1 MSSTREEVELVCS
14 PNRESLQL
22 QTGLYLGARLLYTRP
37 MSFRFDI
44 TKATEVA
51 CDLIRREGGVMNI
64 MKMIKLVYALDRLSI
79 QRRRIPVVGGTYF
92 SLPNGPITSELLDL
106 INSGG
111 LWGED
116 ECRWEEFISDRQNH
130 EIGLRGAEIGTDH
143 LAPSELKLIS
153 EIYAEL
159 GDKDQWQLRDWSHE
173 RCEEWTPMA
182 RGRDRIPV
190 AKMARA
196 VGLNDEQIQQIEQ
209 DAEELNFV
217 GAALHA

>member
-1 MSSTREEVELVCS
+1 
-14 PNRESLQL
+14 
-22 QTGLYLGARLLYTRP
+22 

-64 MKMIKLVYALDRLSI
+64 MKMVKLVYALDRLSI
-79 QRRRIPVVGGTYF
+79 QRRGIPVVGGTYF

-106 INSGG
+106 INSGT

-116 ECRWEEFISDRQNH
+116 NCRWEDCISDRQNH
-130 EIGLRGAEIGTDH
+130 EIGLRGAEIGTEH
-143 LAPSELKLIS
+143 LAPSELRLIA

-173 RCEEWTPMA
+173 RCEEWTPLA
-182 RGRDRIPV
+182 RGRDRIPL
-190 AKMARA
+190 ASMARA
-196 VGLNDEQIQQIEQ
+196 VGFTDEQILQIEQ

-217 GAALHA
+217 AHALHG

>member
-1 MSSTREEVELVCS
+1 MIKPTTNYMGGTDAKAW
-14 PNRESLQL
+14 PNTS
-22 QTGLYLGARLLYTRP
+22 LYLPHGSFYSLP
-37 MSFRFDI
+37 MSFPFDI

-51 CDLIRREGGVMNI
+51 CDLIRREGGGMNI
-64 MKMIKLVYALDRLSI
+64 MKLIKLVYALDRLSI
-79 QRRRIPVVGGTYF
+79 QRRGIPVVGGTYF

-106 INSGG
+106 INSGC

-116 ECRWEEFISDRQNH
+116 NCHWEEFISDRQDH
-130 EIGLRGAEIGTDH
+130 QVGLRKAGIGTDH
-143 LAPSELKLIS
+143 LAPSELKLIDQ
-153 EIYAEL
+153 IHAEL

-173 RCEEWTPMA
+173 RFKEWTPSA
-182 RGRDRIPV
+182 GGRDRIPL

-196 VGLNDEQIQQIEQ
+196 VGMNDEQIQQIEQ

>member
-1 MSSTREEVELVCS
+1 M
-14 PNRESLQL
+14 
-22 QTGLYLGARLLYTRP
+22 
-37 MSFRFDI
+37 
-44 TKATEVA
+44 
-51 CDLIRREGGVMNI
+51 GGH
-64 MKMIKLVYALDRLSI
+64 LTFLS
-79 QRRRIPVVGGTYF
+79 
-92 SLPNGPITSELLDL
+92 NGSITSELLSL
-106 INSGG
+106 LPHSGG
-111 LWGED
+111 LAKRSA
-116 ECRWEEFISDRQNH
+116 CWEEFISDRQNH